1 MATPRWVSLP
11 LALLRLALK
20 LVWTA
25 SAVAIPALGV
35 WLASSLAAYR
45 NGPVWLA
52 CACGLL
58 LFPALPLAWEG
69 LSAWRRR
76 RRARPGRAP
85 APTIL
90 TTLDR
95 LILRTLA
102 LNLAVL
108 AALLVRS
115 PGETFA
121 ALSTRGDWFLD
132 GRDGPRVERVRAAL
146 FSAADGLQWLH
157 DLVHDN
163 PFARDLD
170 PEHRVEP
177 PPVPEDRPPAPLPQR
192 PPAPVADPTPGPAP
206 APPRPERAADG
217 RPLWPM
223 PATLHP
229 AVVALP
235 PEAEVS
241 IDAVGKHLAAAEP
254 DRWLRVK
261 ALHDYVADRVAY
273 DVPAL
278 TMRPRPPQ
286 DAETVFRTRKGVC
299 AGYAQLLTALGQAAG
314 EDIVVVVG
322 DARTE
327 GSDLTGEGHAWNAAK
342 IDGAWYFIDP
352 TWDAGHVNS
361 AEEGFVKD
369 YDTTNL
375 FTPPA
380 VFGVTHFP
388 EEPRWQ
394 LVDPPLTRGDFFRQ
408 PVMRPEFFAAGFEL
422 LGPDRSQVTVDGDF
436 TARVRRPAGRTML
449 ARYARKGDRE
459 AERCEV
465 GRDDVL
471 EIRCALPGPGTY
483 EVDLFVDTAEPGHY
497 RGVGT
502 FEVHRTG
509 A

>member
-192 PPAPVADPTPGPAP
+192 PPAPVADPTPGPARCGRCQ
-206 APPRPERAADG
+206 PPS
-217 RPLWPM
+217 
-223 PATLHP
+223 T
-229 AVVALP
+229 P
-235 PEAEVS
+235 PS
-241 IDAVGKHLAAAEP
+241 SP
-254 DRWLRVK
+254 S
-261 ALHDYVADRVAY
+261 
-273 DVPAL
+273 
-278 TMRPRPPQ
+278 RPRPRSASTPS
-286 DAETVFRTRKGVC
+286 ASTSPPPSPT
-299 AGYAQLLTALGQAAG
+299 AGCGSRRCTTTSPTA
-314 EDIVVVVG
+314 
-322 DARTE
+322 
-327 GSDLTGEGHAWNAAK
+327 S
-342 IDGAWYFIDP
+342 P
-352 TWDAGHVNS
+352 TTS
-361 AEEGFVKD
+361 
-369 YDTTNL
+369 
-375 FTPPA
+375 PP
-380 VFGVTHFP
+380 
-388 EEPRWQ
+388 
-394 LVDPPLTRGDFFRQ
+394 
-408 PVMRPEFFAAGFEL
+408 
-422 LGPDRSQVTVDGDF
+422 
-436 TARVRRPAGRTML
+436 
-449 ARYARKGDRE
+449 
-459 AERCEV
+459 
-465 GRDDVL
+465 
-471 EIRCALPGPGTY
+471 
-483 EVDLFVDTAEPGHY
+483 
-497 RGVGT
+497 
-502 FEVHRTG
+502 
-509 A
+509 